1 MQIDNNKKGFI
12 SIMAMIAMV
21 AVVGGGI
28 FMGTAVVDKV
38 AKSGCGDSV
47 ERWRS
52 GQSYA
57 DIADN
62 KEGAIEDAQKCQKAV
77 IQATEVAKAN
87 AALLGRASNISGS
100 GIELIST
107 EAVNMMMDYVEESS
121 KENYKPLNKNNRL
134 PNDIL
139 ENIKEKERKENDK
152 RKINDTTND
161 TIRDN
166 QIKEVD
172 EKDKG
177 SKIEKELLSEK
188 EDEFKKSDCELNVLS
203 DGRPSVLA
211 SCEKGSVGFWYSD
224 KDKDI
229 LKLRVRF
236 RVSVPELGGYQELE
250 WQETVYKPKD
260 DICGF
265 EPTVKAEQEDFSFG
279 GYKSHLYVDIQLID
293 SKGNFSNVSN
303 CQIK

>member
-1 MQIDNNKKGFI
+1 MQIKNNKKGFI
-12 SIMAMIAMV
+12 SIMAMIAIV

-28 FMGTAVVDKV
+28 FMGTAVVDNV

-47 ERWRS
+47 EKWRS

-62 KEGAIEDAQKCQKAV
+62 KEGAIEDAEKCQKAV

-100 GIELIST
+100 GAELIST
-107 EAVNMMMDYVEESS
+107 EVINMTMDYVEESS
-121 KENYKPLNKNNRL
+121 KENHKPLDKNNRL
-134 PNDIL
+134 PKDIL
-139 ENIKEKERKENDK
+139 ENIKEKEKEEVEKEKADEGK
-152 RKINDTTND
+152 
-161 TIRDN
+161 RDN
-166 QIKEVD
+166 QE
-172 EKDKG
+172 E
-177 SKIEKELLSEK
+177 ELFVEK
-188 EDEFKKSDCELNVLS
+188 EDEVKESDCELDILS
-203 DGRPSVLA
+203 DGRPNVLA

-229 LKLRVRF
+229 AKLRVRF

-250 WQETVYKPKD
+250 WQETAYEIKD
-260 DICGF
+260 NVCGF

-279 GYKSHLYVDIQLID
+279 GYKSYLYVDIQLID
-293 SKGNFSNVSN
+293 STGKPSNVSS